1 MSTFREKVA
10 RAGAHGFSPTRISA
24 MVMRHV
30 YLLRRSWPRLLE
42 LAYWPIVQV
51 LLWGFISK
59 FFATNSSWV
68 AQAAGVLLAGVLL
81 WDVLFRSQLGVTISL
96 LEELWSRNL
105 GHLFVSP
112 LRPYELCISLTTMSM
127 IRTLIGILPAALI
140 AIPLYEYSIFE
151 MGLPLLAFFTTLLVF
166 GWALG
171 LAISAVLIRWG
182 LAAENLAWLLVFV
195 LAPISGI
202 YYPVDVLPGWVQT
215 IAWMFPAP
223 YVFEGMRE
231 VLFHGVFRT
240 DLMLA
245 ALGLDILYILLGA
258 GAFLY
263 SFRVARIQGL
273 LLRTGE

>member
-1 MSTFREKVA
+1 MTSVRGSIA
-10 RAGAHGFSPTRISA
+10 RAGAHAFSFTRIGA

-51 LLWGFISK
+51 LLWGFISQ

-68 AQAAGVLLAGVLL
+68 AQAGGVLLAGVLL
-81 WDVLFRSQLGVTISL
+81 WDVLFRSQLGVTISV

-105 GHLFVSP
+105 GHLFISP
-112 LRPYELCISLTTMSM
+112 LRPYELCISLTLMSL
-127 IRTLIGILPAALI
+127 IRTLIGIIPAALI
-140 AIPLYEYSIFE
+140 AIPLYEYSIFS
-151 MGLPLLAFFTTLLVF
+151 MGLPLLAFFTALLVF
-166 GWALG
+166 GWAMG
-171 LAISAVLIRWG
+171 LAIAAVLIRWG

-202 YYPVDVLPGWVQT
+202 YYPVDVLPAWLQT
-215 IAWMFPAP
+215 IAWAFPAP
-223 YVFEGMRE
+223 YVFEGMRA
-231 VLFHGVFRT
+231 VLFHGVFRA
-240 DLMLA
+240 DLMLG
-245 ALGLDILYILLGA
+245 ALALDALYLLLGA
-258 GAFLY
+258 AGFLY